1 MTTEH
6 RGGVFAYFQHPLMPN
21 AKLYAL
27 RRVSSHICTLSATTT
42 ATLDKRIAY
51 CNFLERSS
59 GMIIGLPFRA
69 CDFLKASVT
78 IGELSVRM
86 VVPIDMKKLRTI
98 STDAGV
104 YISRGFNSCIPERRC

>member
-27 RRVSSHICTLSATTT
+27 RRVSSHICTLSATTI

-86 VVPIDMKKLRTI
+86 VVPIDMKKLRTV
-98 STDAGV
+98 STGAGV
-104 YISRGFNSCIPERRC
+104 YKA

>member
-1 MTTEH
+1 MSTKH
-6 RGGVFAYFQHPLMPN
+6 RGGVFAFFQHLQLPN

-27 RRVSSHICTLSATTT
+27 RRVSSRICTLSAIAPTTFV
-42 ATLDKRIAY
+42 KRVAY

-59 GMIIGLPFRA
+59 GMIIGLPYRA

-86 VVPIDMKKLRTI
+86 VVPIDMKKLRTV
-98 STDAGV
+98 STDAEV
-104 YISRGFNSCIPERRC
+104 YKSWGIKSCIPERRC

>member
-1 MTTEH
+1 MSTEH
-6 RGGVFAYFQHPLMPN
+6 RGGVFAYSQHSPLPN

-27 RRVSSHICTLSATTT
+27 RRVSSHICTLPAIAPATFVKHV
-42 ATLDKRIAY
+42 AH

-59 GMIIGLPFRA
+59 GMIIGLPNRA